1 MYKKIFKWA
10 MIVLMLIGA
19 VLTIYGY
26 ATGFTVSDGAPVDYI
41 FYWSYLMLGI
51 AIVAML
57 IVGLIIS
64 AINDPKNL
72 IKTGVYLVAAVAIIA
87 IVYFTAS
94 GEPAM
99 GMLGKQPSDQILK
112 LTDTILN
119 LTYLIAGVAALVI
132 VGGIIYTSIVK
143 NK

>member
-19 VLTIYGY
+19 ALTIYGY
-26 ATGFTVSDGAPVDYI
+26 ATNFTVNDGAPVDYI

-51 AIVAML
+51 AIAAMF
-57 IVGLIIS
+57 IVGLVIA
-64 AINDPKNL
+64 AINDPKSL
-72 IKTGVYLVAAVAIIA
+72 IKIGVYLIAAVAIIA
-87 IVYFTAS
+87 VVYFTAS
-94 GEPAM
+94 GDPAM
-99 GMLGKQPSDQILK
+99 GMLGKQPSDTILK

-132 VGGIIYTSIVK
+132 VGGIIYTTVLK

>member
-19 VLTIYGY
+19 ALTIYGY
-26 ATGFTVSDGAPVDYI
+26 IVDFTTHDGAPVDYI
-41 FYWSYLMLGI
+41 FYWAYLMLGVAI
-51 AIVAML
+51 AAMF
-57 IVGLIIS
+57 IVGLVVS

-72 IKTGVYLVAAVAIIA
+72 IKVGVYLLIAAVIVAV
-87 IVYFTAS
+87 VYFTAS
-94 GEPAM
+94 GAPAM
-99 GMLGKQPSDQILK
+99 GMIGTQPSDQILK

-119 LTYLIAGVAALVI
+119 LTYLIAGVAILVI
-132 VGGIIYTSIVK
+132 LGGVVYTSVIK